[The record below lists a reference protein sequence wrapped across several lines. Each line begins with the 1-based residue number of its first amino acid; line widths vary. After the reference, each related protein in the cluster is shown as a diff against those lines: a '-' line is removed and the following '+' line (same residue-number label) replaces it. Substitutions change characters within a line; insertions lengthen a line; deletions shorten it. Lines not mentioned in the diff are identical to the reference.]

1 MQLEKVASSSFNNCS
16 VWCESDIWAI
26 YSRMDQVELAGE
38 AQWQPHRLA
47 HYPAVIMQTLTKSVT
62 YIRLHLKINWFT
74 NYGNNMRQSRAK
86 RLGPTLIKQT
96 TVTLRSQYIQ
106 STLCSGFSIP
116 FHQLVAWKFKI
127 GMFWAFYARSET
139 ERHIESLGRSPA
151 NRERVK

>member
-1 MQLEKVASSSFNNCS
+1 MVWKGRLSCELIESSHC
-16 VWCESDIWAI
+16 
-26 YSRMDQVELAGE
+26 
-38 AQWQPHRLA
+38 
-47 HYPAVIMQTLTKSVT
+47 PAVIMQTPTKSVT

-74 NYGNNMRQSRAK
+74 NYGNDMRQSRAK
-86 RLGPTLIKQT
+86 RLGSTLITQT

-139 ERHIESLGRSPA
+139 ETHRKFGQESNEQRTGKIET
-151 NRERVK
+151 ERIEL